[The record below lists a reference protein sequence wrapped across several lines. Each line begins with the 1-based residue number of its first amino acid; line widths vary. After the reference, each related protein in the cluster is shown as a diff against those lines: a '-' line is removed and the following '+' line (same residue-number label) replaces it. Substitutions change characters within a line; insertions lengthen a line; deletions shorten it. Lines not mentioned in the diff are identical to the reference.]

1 MCTHTHK
8 WINNKTKAKGLEN
21 DSAVRVLAALSG
33 NLGLIPN
40 IFVIAYYKQASRG
53 KQREAERERH
63 ERGETGQ
70 REAESGVVVGRGS
83 RHSKADL
90 AFTVEPT
97 GYTQPH
103 RIPRGH
109 DKRRQSKATSYFV

>member
-1 MCTHTHK
+1 M
-8 WINNKTKAKGLEN
+8 
-21 DSAVRVLAALSG
+21 LAALSG

-40 IFVIAYYKQASRG
+40 IFVIAYHKQASRG

-90 AFTVEPT
+90 AFTVELT

-103 RIPRGH
+103 RIPTAEYPEVMIKEG
-109 DKRRQSKATSYFV
+109 KAKPLLTLSKVDNGCASRKMINTWLGK